1 MMIIITLMGGCTASI
16 DDELQTS
23 KMVSETN
30 TVKELVESNEYIS
43 LPYLEILETKV
54 NNDLIPSNNV
64 IKYKAALYRF
74 YSHVIV
80 DEYGIGT
87 CLTKGGEDL
96 NIDEALYFDIYQ
108 NWKLFNEQMKLNLL
122 EGEKIYVTPIDIY
135 LKQLLEENNVKSQTR
150 ANTIRFSVPPTNGS
164 TQSILERRFGAWSR
178 LYVSIQNL
186 GSIQMAVL
194 ADIQWSSVNKLP
206 IRKFLLYPFG
216 RENYELI
223 GGYSSGDELGWTV
236 FAQVTW
242 IYAPIGD
249 TSPCRFE
256 FSW

>member
-1 MMIIITLMGGCTASI
+1 MGGCTASI

-108 NWKLFNEQMKLNLL
+108 NWKLFNEHLPFRNL
-122 EGEKIYVTPIDIY
+122 
-135 LKQLLEENNVKSQTR
+135 
-150 ANTIRFSVPPTNGS
+150 
-164 TQSILERRFGAWSR
+164 
-178 LYVSIQNL
+178 
-186 GSIQMAVL
+186 
-194 ADIQWSSVNKLP
+194 
-206 IRKFLLYPFG
+206 
-216 RENYELI
+216 
-223 GGYSSGDELGWTV
+223 
-236 FAQVTW
+236 
-242 IYAPIGD
+242 
-249 TSPCRFE
+249 
-256 FSW
+256 